1 MALGIQRRDEIISMT
16 GRAIGEFPGA
26 GKMEQDAIKVGE
38 FSQLGQGFHGAIQS
52 VAAATKPDR
61 QDNTMTIVKS
71 VRVNCGARRVTRDNL
86 GS

>member
-1 MALGIQRRDEIISMT
+1 
-16 GRAIGEFPGA
+16 
-26 GKMEQDAIKVGE
+26 MEQDAIKVGD
-38 FSQLGQGFHGAIQS
+38 FSQRGQGFHGAIQG

-71 VRVNCGARRVTRDNL
+71 VRVNRRARRVTRDNL